1 MMSRRRVAHFLNE
14 PFLAKSPPNEAAIRI
29 WRDFGYDVDLFAPGG
44 DFSVRDY
51 GAGVRALPAEYGYRW
66 LSRNLLSRR
75 WFQYASFSGTTED
88 PMAIAGMLGRV
99 YRRPVITF
107 ADEIKSDAYAGNRS
121 DRWKALCRFGMRQA
135 ALTIV
140 NEEERIDLQRGYA
153 GLATDARVIVYP
165 GCFREPPPMGDRQ
178 VLRGRFGFPD
188 NALVLVYS
196 GVMNYG
202 NGGLWIA
209 EALTRCPKVWV
220 WGQIRNLDPFTE
232 GLFRRLVGHER
243 LVLEGECLG
252 WQGTWSSMAA
262 ADIGLVVYFQQ
273 ASQFQRM
280 GVASNR
286 LCMFLSMGVPVIAS
300 RQRSFEFI
308 ERYDCGVLIDGPE
321 QMPAA
326 VDRIASRLEPM
337 RSNALACARE
347 FIRAPQRYAELRD
360 ALAAVYQ
367 R

>member
-1 MMSRRRVAHFLNE
+1 MIRRRVAHFLSE
-14 PFLAKSPPNEAAIRI
+14 AFLADSPPNEAAVHV
-29 WRDFGYDVDLFAPGG
+29 WRGLGYEVDLFAPGG
-44 DFSVRDY
+44 GFSVENY

-66 LSRNLLSRR
+66 LGRNLTARR
-75 WFQYASFSGTTED
+75 WRQYASFSGTTED
-88 PMAIAGMLGRV
+88 PMALAGVLGWAH
-99 YRRPVITF
+99 RRPVITF

-121 DRWKALCRFGMRQA
+121 ARWKALCRFGMRQSV
-135 ALTIV
+135 LTIV
-140 NEEERIDLQRGYA
+140 NEEERVELQRGYA
-153 GLATDARVIVYP
+153 GLSANARVIIYP
-165 GCFREPPPMGDRQ
+165 GCFRQTPPMGDRQ
-178 VLRGRFGFPD
+178 ALRAHYALPS

-209 EALTRCPKVWV
+209 EALARCPSLWV
-220 WGQIRNLDPFTE
+220 WGQIRNLDPFTQ
-232 GLFRRLVGHER
+232 GLLERLEGHER
-243 LVLEGECLG
+243 LALKGELLG

-262 ADIGLVVYFQQ
+262 ADIGLVVYLQQ

-286 LCMFLSMGVPVIAS
+286 LCMFLSMGVPVIAN

-308 ERYDCGVLIDGPE
+308 KRYNCGVLIEGPE

-326 VDRIASRLEPM
+326 VDRIAARLEPM
-337 RSNALACARE
+337 RSNALDCARE
-347 FIRAPQRYAELRD
+347 YIRAPQRYAQLRD
-360 ALAAVYQ
+360 ALAEVYQ

>member
-1 MMSRRRVAHFLNE
+1 MIRRRVAHFLNE
-14 PFLAKSPPNEAAIRI
+14 PFLADSPPNEAAIHI
-29 WRDFGYDVDLFAPGG
+29 WRDLGYEVDLFAPGG
-44 DFSVRDY
+44 DFSVEAN

-66 LSRNLLSRR
+66 LGRNLAARR
-75 WFQYASFSGTTED
+75 WREYASFSGTTED
-88 PMAIAGMLGRV
+88 PMAVAGVLGWA

-121 DRWKALCRFGMRQA
+121 DRWKALCRFGMRQSV
-135 ALTIV
+135 LTIV
-140 NEEERIDLQRGYA
+140 NEEERIELQRGYA
-153 GLATDARVIVYP
+153 GLATNAPVTVYP
-165 GCFREPPPMGDRQ
+165 GCFRQTPTMGDRRA
-178 VLRGRFGFPD
+178 LRDQYGFPGD
-188 NALVLVYS
+188 ALVLVYS

-209 EALTRCPKVWV
+209 EALALCPSLWV
-220 WGQIRNLDPFTE
+220 WGQIRNLDPFTH
-232 GLFRRLVGHER
+232 GLLERLEGHER
-243 LVLEGECLG
+243 LVLKGELLG

-262 ADIGLVVYFQQ
+262 ADIGLVVYLQQ

-326 VDRIASRLEPM
+326 VERIGTRLESM
-337 RSNALACARE
+337 RANALECARQH
-347 FIRAPQRYAELRD
+347 IRAAGRFAALRD
-360 ALAAVYQ
+360 ALTSVYQ

>member
-1 MMSRRRVAHFLNE
+1 MSRRRVAHFLNE
-14 PFLAKSPPNEAAIRI
+14 PFLAYSPPNEAAVSI
-29 WRDFGYDVDLFAPGG
+29 WRDLGYEVDLFAPGG
-44 DFSVRDY
+44 GFSVTDY
-51 GAGVRALPAEYGYRW
+51 GSGVRALPAEYGYRW
-66 LSRNLLSRR
+66 LGRHLSSRR
-75 WFQYASFSGTTED
+75 WRQYASFSGTTED
-88 PMAIAGMLGRV
+88 PLAIAGMLGWV

-121 DRWKALCRFGMRQA
+121 ARWKALCRFGMRQA

-140 NEEERIDLQRGYA
+140 NEEERIALQRDYA
-153 GLATDARVIVYP
+153 GLAADARMIVYP
-165 GCFREPPPMGDRQ
+165 GCFRESPPMGDRKA
-178 VLRGRFGFPD
+178 LRARFGFPD

-209 EALTRCPKVWV
+209 EVLGRCPSLWV

-232 GLFRRLVGHER
+232 GLLRRLEGHER
-243 LVLEGECLG
+243 LVLEGELLG

-262 ADIGLVVYFQQ
+262 ADIGLVVYLQK

-326 VDRIASRLEPM
+326 VDRIASRLEVM
-337 RSNALACARE
+337 RANALHCARDY
-347 FIRAPQRYAELRD
+347 IRAPQHWAGLHD
-360 ALAAVYQ
+360 ALARVLGS
-367 R
+367 